1 VSWLPPEPGQ
11 QPLSYLPPPPP
22 PPPPYGGW
30 PGTVLPG
37 PGYPPASRTG
47 LPGWAIA
54 LIVGGLGVLV
64 VLILAAVAI
73 PVFLHQRAQ
82 ADLSATSVSLP
93 PALAGMT
100 EVDDPATKQQIA
112 DTVGSIDT
120 CSCTGPL
127 LMTVY
132 VDNIG
137 THRVVVAAGKFSS
150 AASASVQQSFS
161 ANMWVG
167 IRDSAAEEGATVG
180 PVVEADAGRL
190 GGTMSCA
197 PITAD
202 ATGRVCVS
210 VDRTSFVMMMEFG
223 PTIDPTLPVIVR
235 ESVVH
240 RT

>member
-1 VSWLPPEPGQ
+1 VSWLPPEPGP
-11 QPLSYLPPPPP
+11 QPPQHFPPPPP

-47 LPGWAIA
+47 LHGWGIA
-54 LIVGGLGVLV
+54 LIVGGVGVLV
-64 VLILAAVAI
+64 LLVLAAVAI

-82 ADLSATSVSLP
+82 AELSATSVSLP
-93 PALAGMT
+93 PAVAGMT
-100 EVDDPATKQQIA
+100 EVDDPATQLQLA
-112 DTVGSIDT
+112 DAVRSID
-120 CSCTGPL
+120 SCGCTEPL
-127 LMTVY
+127 LMTLY
-132 VDNIG
+132 QDNIG
-137 THRVVVAAGKFSS
+137 THRVLVATGKFSS
-150 AASASVQQSFS
+150 AASASDQRSFS
-161 ANMWVG
+161 VNMWAG
-167 IRDSAAEEGATVG
+167 IRDGAEEEAATVG
-180 PVVEADAGRL
+180 PAVETDAGRL
-190 GGTMSCA
+190 GGTMTCA

-223 PTIDPTLPVIVR
+223 PAIDPTLPVIVR